1 MKKKLLLPIMLLFA
15 MVSLLLVGCDQ
26 QPALT
31 YVTVDINPSIDFV
44 VNSEN
49 NVVGVAAM
57 NQDGE
62 LLLLNLSLQNKS
74 VDDAI
79 DEVIDE
85 AIDLGFIDPD
95 AEETI
100 VNVNATS
107 SRVQSRFE
115 EKINLAFQERGMF
128 GRAVK
133 QENQEL
139 QAEAEELGVEV
150 GFLRLVYRAI
160 EANDELTKEVALTMT
175 TEDLIAV
182 VHENNQQ
189 LRQLMFQ
196 QRTEFFEDRQA
207 ILDTYLPQI
216 QALED
221 EIALMVENNEDTTA
235 KEAELATLKETM
247 RTELTALRN
256 EFQLASEEIK
266 TQLQTMNQARIQEH
280 LQQVNQFK
288 NQMQE
293 RKNQYQ
299 DQIKEY
305 QKTGEKPEDKGS
317 NGKTE

>member
-1 MKKKLLLPIMLLFA
+1 MKKKLLLPIMLLFT

-49 NVVGVAAM
+49 NVEGVAAM

-79 DEVIDE
+79 EEVIDE

-107 SRVQSRFE
+107 SKVQARFE

-133 QENQEL
+133 QDNQEL
-139 QAEAEELGVEV
+139 QTEAEELGVEV

-175 TEDLIAV
+175 TEELITI
-182 VHENNQQ
+182 VHQNNQQ
-189 LRQLMFQ
+189 LRQLLFQ

-221 EIALMVENNEDTTA
+221 EIALMVENNEDTTE
-235 KEAELATLKETM
+235 KEAELAALKETM
-247 RTELTALRN
+247 RTELTALRS

-305 QKTGEKPEDKGS
+305 QKTGEKPEDKGT